1 MQTSKQSNL
10 NLANPQVSLNLTVE
24 ESTGFNCSMSR
35 LGYQPVDYRNIHVPR
50 AFLKNSFIVDAEL
63 VQ

>member
-1 MQTSKQSNL
+1 MQTSKQSYSNL
-10 NLANPQVSLNLTVE
+10 DKRQTEATLTIV
-24 ESTGFNCSMSR
+24 ESTSFNCSTSR
-35 LGYQPVDYRNIHVPR
+35 LGYQPVDYRYIHLPR